1 MVSVSNLLPFL
12 ISSILIILAPGPDII
27 FTLTQGI
34 TRGRKA
40 GILTALGLSLGNSV
54 HTIAA
59 ALGISLIFETST
71 IAFNIFKILGA
82 LYLFYLAYKSIKHR
96 NDKLSLS
103 KTNTESSQKMFARGF
118 IMNVLNPKVA
128 LFFLAYLP
136 QFVEPGPI
144 TPFFQ
149 IILLGLIFIF
159 LVIII
164 FGSIGYF
171 AGYVGDLFVRKP
183 HLTRY
188 MNIAAALVFIGI
200 GIKLVLLQQ

>member
-1 MVSVSNLLPFL
+1 MISFSELFL
-12 ISSILIILAPGPDII
+12 FIISSILIILAPGPDII

-34 TRGRKA
+34 SRGRKA
-40 GILTALGLSLGNSV
+40 GILTAFGLGLGNSV

-59 ALGISLIFETST
+59 ALGISLLFKTST

-82 LYLFYLAYKSIKHR
+82 LYLFYLAYQSIKHR
-96 NDKLSLS
+96 NDTFSLS
-103 KTNTESSQKMFARGF
+103 KTKAESSEKMFARGF

-136 QFVEPGPI
+136 QFVEQSSI

-149 IILLGLIFIF
+149 ILLLGFIFIL

-171 AGYVGDLFVRKP
+171 AGYIGDWFIRKP
-183 HLTRY
+183 YLSKY
-188 MNIAAALVFIGI
+188 MNIAASLVFIGI
-200 GIKLVLLQQ
+200 AVKLALLHQ